1 MPPGPPPSRPWPRL
15 TYRELATARLHLRR
29 PRGAD
34 APLFLARLGADP
46 EVMRFLR
53 WRPHVSLAHAEAAV
67 ARRLERLERGIEY
80 SWILEP
86 LVSRAG
92 FGVISAWREGDA
104 LELGFVLARDVWEQ
118 GFATE
123 ATIAVREWAL
133 ESGAVARVW
142 ATCDAANP
150 ASARVLE
157 KAGLAPRGRYERDLV
172 RPNLGPAP
180 RPSLYFVRE
189 R

>member
-1 MPPGPPPSRPWPRL
+1 MAPGSRPPRPRPRL
-15 TYRELATARLHLRR
+15 AYRELATARLRLRR
-29 PRGAD
+29 PHAGD
-34 APLFLARLGADP
+34 ARLFFARLGADP

-53 WRPHVSLAHAEAAV
+53 WRPHASLADAEAAV
-67 ARRLERLERGIEY
+67 AQRLERLARGVEY

-86 LVSRAG
+86 LASRAG
-92 FGVISAWREGDA
+92 VGVISAWREGDA
-104 LELGFVLARDVWEQ
+104 LELGFVLARDAWGQ
-118 GFATE
+118 GLATE
-123 ATIAVREWAL
+123 ATIAVRDWAL

-142 ATCDAANP
+142 ATCDVANP

-157 KAGLAPRGRYERDLV
+157 KAGLAPRGRYERDVV

-180 RPSLYFVRE
+180 RPSLYFARE